1 MLILLNELEN
11 RGFTY
16 RKTHKDGPHLRQDG
30 LVIPVTRRSVSAR
43 MDASSRLAFG
53 LCEEYGIDL
62 PKGAEPAD
70 AWEALK
76 EATGKD
82 PSDFYNQ
89 SGQEGADK
97 IRFSNTKPKKFAQRL
112 AEAKAAQSEEDGW
125 RVTGMTRQQLEEWH
139 PGAKLHVTD
148 GGSTIAIDK
157 SGDIVGVC
165 VGKGDGKNG
174 LISGSTLLQHAVKN
188 GGVKLDS
195 YEGNH
200 RFYVKNGF
208 EPVSW
213 CKWDR
218 NYEDGAKAQGWNPD
232 RDKRE
237 SIVFYRYVGK
247 GKVKNTSLDDFYR
260 NTPASTDYDTA
271 YAERDK
277 TIGKR

>member
-76 EATGKD
+76 EETGKD

-112 AEAKAAQSEEDGW
+112 AEAKEAQKPEDAW
-125 RVTGMTRQQLEEWH
+125 RVTGMSKEEFEKEH
-139 PGAKLHVTD
+139 PGAKFHVTD
-148 GGSTIAIDK
+148 GGSTIAVDK
-157 SGDIVGVC
+157 GDIIAVC
-165 VGKGDGKNG
+165 KNPSDRIKGKE
-174 LISGSTLLQHAVKN
+174 LLAFAVKN
-188 GGVKLDS
+188 GGRTLDS
-195 YEGNH
+195 YDGNH
-200 RFYVKNGF
+200 PFYASNGF

-213 CKWDR
+213 CEWDQQYAPPGWAESGSKPE
-218 NYEDGAKAQGWNPD
+218 NIIFYKYTGKPSKYQTAQ
-232 RDKRE
+232 
-237 SIVFYRYVGK
+237 
-247 GKVKNTSLDDFYR
+247 DFYNAVPKSGDYMEAQARR
-260 NTPASTDYDTA
+260 NA
-271 YAERDK
+271 K
-277 TIGKR
+277 L